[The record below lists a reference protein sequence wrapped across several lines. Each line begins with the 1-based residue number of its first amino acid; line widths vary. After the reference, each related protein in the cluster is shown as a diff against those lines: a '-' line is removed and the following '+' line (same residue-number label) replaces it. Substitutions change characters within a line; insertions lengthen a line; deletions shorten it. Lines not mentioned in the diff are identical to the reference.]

1 MDAQEKKNRNA
12 IRKMLRTLNEGEVEY
27 VVVGGTCARVLGL
40 DHPVNDLDIV
50 YRRSYEN
57 CRRIAEALR
66 PLNPYPRGLEPGQEV
81 PWNTSVIR
89 DGYSFLIQTDLC
101 DLDLIA
107 ELSGGLTFQKIKKR
121 TSEAKVFGVP
131 CRCLNI
137 DEMIFHIDLPGRPK
151 DKRLAARL
159 TKLRDSKTERQ
170 SSRK

>member
-1 MDAQEKKNRNA
+1 MDAQEKKNLTA
-12 IRKMLRTLNEGEVEY
+12 IRKMLQILNEGEVEY
-27 VVVGGTCARVLGL
+27 IVVGGICARLLGL

-57 CRRIAEALR
+57 CRRIAEALQ

-101 DLDLIA
+101 NLDLIA
-107 ELSGGLTFQKIKKR
+107 ELSGGLTFQRIKKR
-121 TSEAKVFGVP
+121 TFEAEAFGIP

-137 DEMIFHIDLPGRPK
+137 DEMIFHIDLSGRPK
-151 DKRLAARL
+151 DKRLATRL
-159 TKLRDSKTERQ
+159 TELRDSKP
-170 SSRK
+170 